1 MPMGLYSKKF
11 ILLVLC
17 LSSCRAQKETL
28 EAHLAGSWYSAQ
40 RAQLSSLI
48 QSLEKQAEKQ
58 FDMHIDDIPIRAI
71 IVPHAGY
78 TYSGIV
84 AAAAYRLLAH
94 HHYDRAIII
103 GPSHYYSFHG
113 IAVPSATEYIVPTG
127 TLKIDT
133 HAVKQL
139 AKTTPLYQ
147 YKPEV
152 FAQEHSVEIQLP
164 LVLCFIPQ
172 AAIIPLVIGN
182 LDSVDFDTIIASLRP
197 FIDQKT
203 VVIISSDF
211 LHHGTRFGYTPFKD
225 AILLR
230 LRQLDSTLIQAI
242 ERQRCHTFT
251 DIIQHT
257 GATVCGC
264 TPIALLLA
272 MIERAIFG
280 RVHVHLVG
288 YDSSERVTHSTEDV
302 VTYASLVVTAAGADA
317 HTTHVLNAQEKNSL
331 LRYAR
336 DTLMQAFDHTVDSEL
351 IKPILTPALQESHG
365 VFVTLYTKQKSEKS
379 LRGCVGLVTGNQP
392 IYQSVAQMA
401 LAAAFHDTRFA
412 PLSRDELD
420 TVQIEISILMPPRS
434 VPSYKDIILN
444 KHGIILTQGHASA
457 LFLPKV
463 PQEFGFDMA
472 QTLTALSQKADLP
485 ADAWRDP
492 KTTFK
497 VFEAIDFKESHPI
510 VSTNARMQ
518 M

>member
-1 MPMGLYSKKF
+1 
-11 ILLVLC
+11 
-17 LSSCRAQKETL
+17 
-28 EAHLAGSWYSAQ
+28 
-40 RAQLSSLI
+40 
-48 QSLEKQAEKQ
+48 
-58 FDMHIDDIPIRAI
+58 
-71 IVPHAGY
+71 
-78 TYSGIV
+78 
-84 AAAAYRLLAH
+84 
-94 HHYDRAIII
+94 
-103 GPSHYYSFHG
+103 
-113 IAVPSATEYIVPTG
+113 
-127 TLKIDT
+127 
-133 HAVKQL
+133 
-139 AKTTPLYQ
+139 
-147 YKPEV
+147 
-152 FAQEHSVEIQLP
+152 
-164 LVLCFIPQ
+164 
-172 AAIIPLVIGN
+172 
-182 LDSVDFDTIIASLRP
+182 
-197 FIDQKT
+197 
-203 VVIISSDF
+203 
-211 LHHGTRFGYTPFKD
+211 
-225 AILLR
+225 
-230 LRQLDSTLIQAI
+230 
-242 ERQRCHTFT
+242 
-251 DIIQHT
+251 
-257 GATVCGC
+257 
-264 TPIALLLA
+264 